1 MIRVSIFK
9 NESVYTGFEFEGH
22 AGFADHGEDIVC
34 AAVSV
39 LVLNTI
45 NSIEQ
50 FTTDV
55 FDISM
60 DEKRGYIK
68 LEFKNK
74 ISRDSILLLNSLILG
89 LQGVEEEY
97 GKEYIKLILKEV

>member
-1 MIRVSIFK
+1 MIKVTINR
-9 NESVYTGFEFEGH
+9 NESVYTGFEFDGH
-22 AGFADHGEDIVC
+22 AGFADHGNDLVC
-34 AAVSV
+34 AAVSM
-39 LVLNTI
+39 LVFNTI

-55 FDISM
+55 FDLSM
-60 DEKRGYIK
+60 DEKRGYIR